1 MYKISICDDDKL
13 YVEFIEKI
21 IKDNSKGFETEILKY
36 YSSYDFINNINKDI
50 DLVFMDYK
58 IDEMNGIDISKY
70 LRKINP
76 NAILVFIT
84 GEISPEPVF
93 F

>member
-1 MYKISICDDDKL
+1 MYKIAICDDDKS
-13 YVEFIEKI
+13 YAEFIEKT
-21 IKDNSKGFETEILKY
+21 IKDNSKDVNIEIFKY
-36 YSSYDFINNINKDI
+36 YSSEDFINNISKDI